1 MQQKKKL
8 KRKRK
13 KNLKEKLEPL
23 MQRVAMID
31 DLKNFGKDSQRRR
44 DENDFLTTKEKKI
57 IDDALDE
64 LNEWIKDNP
73 GASKEEIE
81 RKKKEIMDRI
91 EPLLSRAEKMSELD
105 SYAKDLK
112 KRSDDQKFLTTKE
125 RKILDDA
132 LEELNEWIKNNP
144 DAKKEDIEK
153 KRKEIM
159 DRIEPLLS
167 RASAMKDLDD
177 YGTNL
182 KKRKDEVSDLL
193 TTKEKKIIDDVVL
206 DISDWIQDNSEA
218 KKEEIEKKKKQ
229 CQDKAEPILTRA
241 EALKDLNDSTNHIK
255 KRKEK
260 LGNNLN
266 SKEKKI
272 IDNKVEDVN
281 DWVKDHPDA
290 KKEDIEKQKKS
301 LIEVTDP
308 IFGKGD
314 AIKSLQG
321 TLEETKK
328 RKEKLANFLTPK
340 ENKQIVNQIEDV
352 QDWISDHPE
361 STREDVEKK
370 ERELN
375 EKLNV
380 PFSRAEALSGLNEYG
395 KDIPKKISERQEYLT
410 PKEKKTLGD
419 LSQDVEEWVKDHP
432 DASKEEIVKKKKQIK
447 DKVEPILERA
457 DAMISLKK
465 TMDDFEQKKDRL
477 NDHLTESEKKKI
489 KNTLE
494 DLEEWM
500 KDSPDAKKE
509 EIEKKKKEMKDKL
522 TPIIEKAQA
531 VSDLKTLANDSKK
544 KKQDLSDFLSEKEKK
559 KIDRIIEDSLEW
571 LTDNPN
577 AKKEEIEKERLR
589 MKDSLNQI
597 FKRAEDVK
605 DLKDYTE
612 NIKKR
617 KDDLGDNLSKKEKKQ
632 IDDLVK
638 DVEDWIKD
646 NPEAKKK
653 EEIAK
658 KKKNLKEKVDI
669 IFAHGDSVAK
679 AKETGKGLKNRSEEL
694 GDFLTPKEKKQI
706 GELLQDLDDWLRDHP
721 EAKAEEVE
729 KKTKRNKR

>member
-1 MQQKKKL
+1 
-8 KRKRK
+8 
-13 KNLKEKLEPL
+13 
-23 MQRVAMID
+23 
-31 DLKNFGKDSQRRR
+31 
-44 DENDFLTTKEKKI
+44 
-57 IDDALDE
+57 
-64 LNEWIKDNP
+64 
-73 GASKEEIE
+73 
-81 RKKKEIMDRI
+81 
-91 EPLLSRAEKMSELD
+91 
-105 SYAKDLK
+105 
-112 KRSDDQKFLTTKE
+112 
-125 RKILDDA
+125 
-132 LEELNEWIKNNP
+132 
-144 DAKKEDIEK
+144 
-153 KRKEIM
+153 
-159 DRIEPLLS
+159 
-167 RASAMKDLDD
+167 MK
-177 YGTNL
+177 
-182 KKRKDEVSDLL
+182 
-193 TTKEKKIIDDVVL
+193 
-206 DISDWIQDNSEA
+206 
-218 KKEEIEKKKKQ
+218 
-229 CQDKAEPILTRA
+229 
-241 EALKDLNDSTNHIK
+241 
-255 KRKEK
+255 
-260 LGNNLN
+260 
-266 SKEKKI
+266 
-272 IDNKVEDVN
+272 
-281 DWVKDHPDA
+281 
-290 KKEDIEKQKKS
+290 
-301 LIEVTDP
+301 
-308 IFGKGD
+308 
-314 AIKSLQG
+314 
-321 TLEETKK
+321 
-328 RKEKLANFLTPK
+328 
-340 ENKQIVNQIEDV
+340 
-352 QDWISDHPE
+352 
-361 STREDVEKK
+361 
-370 ERELN
+370 
-375 EKLNV
+375 KLNV

-646 NPEAKKK
+646 NPEAKK

-729 KKTKRNKR
+729 KKQREIRDKVEKILSRAEQMQDLKNTAEEVKSKKDDLRNTLTEKEKKILDEQIKDLEDWLKKNPEAKKEDIEKRKKQFTDKVNPIIERAQTMKDLGSYTNEIENKVDRFGDALSAKEKKKMANELGDVRDWMKDHPDAKKEDIIKERKLFSEKIAPILAHAEAVIDAKKLGNEIRNKRDALGDNLTQKEKQKIEDLIVDLEDWLKDNPDSKIEEIEKKKRDLVNLTDPILQRGKAQQELNNYISDVEKRREKVGEFLSEQEKKKIGEVLNELNEWLSANPNAKKEDIEKKHREAKDKIEAILSRGEAMSELSDISNNTTERKDKVEKYLTEKEKRDIEKEVQDLQDWIKANPNAKKDEIERKKEISLWKS